1 MKPLFDSPTKKE
13 IEKTKKKRKEIYFEF
28 KRSSEA
34 WKQGVAN
41 RALRFLNIER
51 VAWLLCGSHWNNL
64 INGAEWVGGCGRSAD
79 KSKTL
84 MKTEGKAQLGEELG
98 SIAVYRTLLA
108 ASNLHN
114 AYVQGKM
121 HYKLSAIFMIILFT

>member
-51 VAWLLCGSHWNNL
+51 VA
-64 INGAEWVGGCGRSAD
+64 
-79 KSKTL
+79 
-84 MKTEGKAQLGEELG
+84 
-98 SIAVYRTLLA
+98 
-108 ASNLHN
+108 
-114 AYVQGKM
+114 
-121 HYKLSAIFMIILFT
+121 